1 MQQNIFGC
9 VEGAQSYY
17 LAKYSVIGKPII
29 YLSRNDVELKQ
40 VARGLLLFE
49 PNAEVYSLPAW
60 DCVPYDRL
68 SPHGDITGERISTLS
83 KLASRDL
90 SDKKVIIL
98 LTINSFLQKIPPKS
112 FFSNASLFLKKRHEY
127 NLGQITS
134 FLEDSGFN
142 RTNTVREYGEYAIR
156 VDIVDIF
163 SNPSFYPHRLDFF
176 WGRD

>member
-40 VARGLLLFE
+40 VASGLLLFE

-90 SDKKVIIL
+90 SDK
-98 LTINSFLQKIPPKS
+98 
-112 FFSNASLFLKKRHEY
+112 
-127 NLGQITS
+127 
-134 FLEDSGFN
+134 
-142 RTNTVREYGEYAIR
+142 
-156 VDIVDIF
+156 
-163 SNPSFYPHRLDFF
+163 
-176 WGRD
+176 

>member
-9 VEGAQSYY
+9 
-17 LAKYSVIGKPII
+17 AKAHKVTTWQNTVIGKPII

-40 VARGLLLFE
+40 VATGLLLFE

-90 SDKKVIIL
+90 SE
-98 LTINSFLQKIPPKS
+98 KS
-112 FFSNASLFLKKRHEY
+112 CYL
-127 NLGQITS
+127 
-134 FLEDSGFN
+134 
-142 RTNTVREYGEYAIR
+142 
-156 VDIVDIF
+156 VD
-163 SNPSFYPHRLDFF
+163 Y
-176 WGRD
+176 